1 MATLDTWGALQ
12 SCDYAVPNPF
22 SHRTRSGRIPVIP
35 CKYKLASGRLSCSF
49 GQSNQPTRRAPA
61 TRPQIATRSMSSNTE
76 LEQESQT
83 NQRTG
88 GSSWIGNGAILALG
102 GALPGLLV
110 AWKWDEIGKMGH
122 AYQSLSV
129 VPVDAVFVL
138 AATAFISTGDTFG
151 TQRYG
156 VFPKYPGPFKELDG
170 SLFPPSYF
178 KTYVASTPLALGII
192 LPVIALVYMLWQH
205 DTELAI
211 CTLGVYL
218 VEVAAQLISE
228 RVYIQKGKKYSLYT
242 HCECC
247 MQKPGLW
254 LHEAA

>member
-1 MATLDTWGALQ
+1 MKSGPQLALKLLWLELNLATFSFTTCMATLDTWGALQ

-110 AWKWDEIGKMGH
+110 AWKWDEVAGSDSNTAVQHLLRRKRC
-122 AYQSLSV
+122 YSESLHK
-129 VPVDAVFVL
+129 ACY
-138 AATAFISTGDTFG
+138 AC
-151 TQRYG
+151 R
-156 VFPKYPGPFKELDG
+156 
-170 SLFPPSYF
+170 
-178 KTYVASTPLALGII
+178 
-192 LPVIALVYMLWQH
+192 
-205 DTELAI
+205 
-211 CTLGVYL
+211 
-218 VEVAAQLISE
+218 
-228 RVYIQKGKKYSLYT
+228 
-242 HCECC
+242 
-247 MQKPGLW
+247 
-254 LHEAA
+254 